1 MDIQTDDPT
10 ATDESR
16 GFQFPGV
23 FELSAMG
30 PADKQL
36 EQVLPRELMVAGID
50 VVSEQINWKH
60 SSSGKYVSVRIGF
73 RARNREEYD
82 RAHVALRE
90 HPDVKWTI

>member
-1 MDIQTDDPT
+1 MDIQSDNP
-10 ATDESR
+10 EH

-30 PADKQL
+30 EADRQL
-36 EQVLPRELMVAGID
+36 ELELPKALMAAGID

-60 SSSGKYVSVRIGF
+60 SSTGKYVSVRIAF
-73 RARNREEYD
+73 RAENREDYD

>member
-1 MDIQTDDPT
+1 MDIQSDD
-10 ATDESR
+10 SSH

-30 PADKQL
+30 EADKQL
-36 EQVLPRELMVAGID
+36 EQALPRELMAAGID

-60 SSSGKYVSVRIGF
+60 SSSGKFVSVRIAF
-73 RARNREEYD
+73 RAESREDYD
-82 RAHVALRE
+82 RAHAALRE